1 MKEKM
6 EYYLGLDMGT
16 NSVGWAV
23 TDKEYRLMR
32 AKGKDLWGVRLFER
46 ANTAEE
52 RRAYRI
58 NRRRRQREVARIGIL
73 KELFADEI
81 AKVDA
86 NFLHAWMTVNIILMI
101 DRKIINRSM
110 RYLLI
115 KITRTKSILANIRQ
129 FFI

>member
-86 NFLHAWMTVNIILMI
+86 NFLHAWTTVNIILMI

>member
-86 NFLHAWMTVNIILMI
+86 NFFARLDDSKYYLD
-101 DRKIINRSM
+101 DRQENINRSM